1 MKFTSGP
8 LFATLALTAYLPS
21 ILAAQEFAP
30 SSRSVAV
37 FRRAELA
44 SNGTAA
50 ANGTE
55 VADGQAED
63 QNKDGENQD
72 DNQNNDG
79 NLQQELGDLEN
90 LNGINIDPN
99 DLEGSLQS
107 NIGNLMLGLG
117 ICNFN
122 IGSIGNI
129 GIGNQIQLLL
139 QLQQLQQLQQLGLV
153 NSFSIQQLLQQEL
166 LLGRFNLNIF
176 KRTIDAT
183 IKQAARANKRTVM
196 TKRECKGQNKAKGN

>member
-8 LFATLALTAYLPS
+8 LFATLALTAYLPG
-21 ILAAQEFAP
+21 ILAAQGFAP

-37 FRRAELA
+37 FRRGELA
-44 SNGTAA
+44 VNGTAA

-55 VADGQAED
+55 VADAGQAED
-63 QNKDGENQD
+63 ENKDGEDNQD
-72 DNQNNDG
+72 E
-79 NLQQELGDLEN
+79 NLEEELDN

-99 DLEGSLQS
+99 DLEGSLES

-117 ICNFN
+117 ICNFD
-122 IGSIGNI
+122 IGSIGGI
-129 GIGNQIQLLL
+129 GINNQIQLLL

-166 LLGRFNLNIF
+166 LLGQFNLNIF
-176 KRTIDAT
+176 KRTISAT